1 MAMFKKFFNN
11 IIHTKDSDNKKVPEP
26 VKEKPK
32 PKYYGTVTPHP
43 DFDASK
49 DAGVLR
55 SAIQSKGVDEDV
67 IVAVLAKRNN
77 EQRQKIK
84 TVYEASVGKKLEQSL
99 KDVLRSHLEDAC
111 LALLMP
117 PANYDAHLLR
127 KATKG
132 LGTDENVLVEI
143 LATRSNREIENIKR
157 VFKEEYK
164 TELEEV
170 IKDETSGDFTKALLA
185 MLSAKKDEG
194 EKVDL
199 ELAQK
204 DAKILFEASGNSK
217 INVST
222 FIEILTSRSGPQL
235 KKTFQ
240 HYASVSDTSLP
251 KALELQ
257 LKGDIEDCLIDIV
270 KCAWNTPAFFAEK
283 LHNSMKGSGTRDNT
297 LIRILVSRSE
307 VDLKKIIEEYKAMF
321 GRRLQ
326 EDIQKDTKGDYQQ
339 ILLGLCG
346 PH

>member
-1 MAMFKKFFNN
+1 MFKKFFNN

-117 PANYDAHLLR
+117 PAHYDAHLLQ

-170 IKDETSGDFTKALLA
+170 IKDETTGDFTKALLA

-235 KKTFQ
+235 KKSEFESRQT
-240 HYASVSDTSLP
+240 
-251 KALELQ
+251 
-257 LKGDIEDCLIDIV
+257 V
-270 KCAWNTPAFFAEK
+270 KCAWNMPAFFAEK

-326 EDIQKDTKGDYQQ
+326 EDIQQDTKGDYQQ